1 MHVVGVGGVFTNAL
15 GQVLLVRTARAGW
28 ELPGGRVE
36 PGEDLI
42 RALQRELQEEAGCT
56 ATVGALVGV
65 YAHARQDLL
74 ILIFRGTAS
83 TTSPAP
89 VDDEDVLEAAWFPP
103 DEALGRV
110 THEREH
116 EALVD
121 ALSNAASVIYRAYDL
136 AK

>member
-1 MHVVGVGGVFTNAL
+1 MHVVGVGGVLTNAL

-36 PGEDLI
+36 AGEDLI
-42 RALQRELQEEAGCT
+42 GALQREVHEEAGCV
-56 ATVGALVGV
+56 ATIDALVGV

-89 VDDEDVLEAAWFPP
+89 VDDEDVLEAAWFTPH
-103 DEALGRV
+103 EALRLV

-121 ALSNAASVIYRAYDL
+121 GLSSSASVIYRAYDL
-136 AK
+136 AT